1 MMTTPSTKIPFA
13 CLPDTCTYAE
23 TICSVIK
30 DILLRC
36 SIPLS
41 LCHGQAYDR
50 AAIMKGIRSGVA
62 ARIRNDVPQALPVHC
77 LAHCLNV
84 CLQDAGKQ
92 INLLRDAIQLTREIV
107 ELINCSPKRRHLFTE
122 YLLAKSDKPSGGL
135 KPLCPTRWTVR
146 AATMEAVIM
155 QYSMIMGT
163 LEDVHLITSVISEVM
178 SCRHGSEWDLGRCG
192 R

>member
-1 MMTTPSTKIPFA
+1 M
-13 CLPDTCTYAE
+13 
-23 TICSVIK
+23 
-30 DILLRC
+30 
-36 SIPLS
+36 
-41 LCHGQAYDR
+41 
-50 AAIMKGIRSGVA
+50 A

-122 YLLAKSDKPSGGL
+122 YLLAESDKPSGGL
-135 KPLCPTRWTVR
+135 KPLCPTQWTVR

-155 QYSMIMGT
+155 QYRMIMGT
-163 LEDVHLITSVISEVM
+163 LEDVHLITSVISEVHVM
-178 SCRHGSEWDLGRCG
+178 PCRHGSEWGLGRCG